1 MQAGA
6 RAGSGD
12 VESNVARPVRPAS
25 GQRREG
31 PGWGVAAVVK
41 SALTGVMDRLIP
53 AAEDLKLF
61 LMSYAGGLA
70 FFGAFLA

>member
-1 MQAGA
+1 
-6 RAGSGD
+6 
-12 VESNVARPVRPAS
+12 
-25 GQRREG
+25 
-31 PGWGVAAVVK
+31 
-41 SALTGVMDRLIP
+41 MDRLIP